1 MLKNLAEAKE
11 FAVEKIEEI
20 VEDKLS
26 DREKDLI
33 EFKIEDDFYHK
44 LEEIVSDEEIENAG
58 LASQEEL
65 DAYLFTH
72 VPNYNSILEDV
83 TANFLA
89 EYMNAEFSAEEK
101 E

>member
-33 EFKIEDDFYHK
+33 EFKIEDDK
-44 LEEIVSDEEIENAG
+44 NDENIENI
-58 LASQEEL
+58 S
-65 DAYLFTH
+65 DMM
-72 VPNYNSILEDV
+72 NYIH
-83 TANFLA
+83 
-89 EYMNAEFSAEEK
+89 EK
-101 E
+101 YE

>member
-44 LEEIVSDEEIENAG
+44 L
-58 LASQEEL
+58 
-65 DAYLFTH
+65 
-72 VPNYNSILEDV
+72 
-83 TANFLA
+83 
-89 EYMNAEFSAEEK
+89 
-101 E
+101 

>member
-20 VEDKLS
+20 VENKLS

-65 DAYLFTH
+65 DAYLFAH
-72 VPNYNSILEDV
+72 IPNYNAILEDV
-83 TANFLA
+83 TANFLT
-89 EYMNAEFSAEEK
+89 EYMNAEFSEEEK

>member
-65 DAYLFTH
+65 DAYLFIH
-72 VPNYNSILEDV
+72 VPNYNAILEDV
-83 TANFLA
+83 TANFLT
-89 EYMNAEFSAEEK
+89 EYMNAEFSEEEK

>member
-58 LASQEEL
+58 LVSQEEL

-83 TANFLA
+83 TANFLT
-89 EYMNAEFSAEEK
+89 EYMNAEFSEEEK